1 MTNYTD
7 TDKHPKMRARI
18 QILRLGHGKK
28 LVILVRK
35 EHFGCWSDKYLA
47 ESGEY
52 NDLAD
57 AGADREGAGAQ
68 KCLAFGG
75 ADMDLAH
82 AGANKNL
89 A

>member
-1 MTNYTD
+1 M
-7 TDKHPKMRARI
+7 
-18 QILRLGHGKK
+18 
-28 LVILVRK
+28 ILVRR
-35 EHFGCWSDKYLA
+35 EHLGCWSDKYLA

-57 AGADREGAGAQ
+57 ADKELADGEGAGAQ

-82 AGANKNL
+82 AGANKKL

>member
-1 MTNYTD
+1 M
-7 TDKHPKMRARI
+7 
-18 QILRLGHGKK
+18 
-28 LVILVRK
+28 ILVRK
-35 EHFGCWSDKYLA
+35 EHFGCWSGRYLA

-57 AGADREGAGAQ
+57 ADKELADREGAGAQ
-68 KCLAFGG
+68 KYLAFGS

-82 AGANKNL
+82 AGANKSL